1 MEAITGRKTIQEITV
16 EHAIHPI
23 HVSQW
28 KRKMLDRASE
38 LVTSGKTKDQKERP
52 DKETE
57 LFQQIGRLQI
67 ELVEP
72 KKTQLL

>member
-1 MEAITGRKTIQEITV
+1 
-16 EHAIHPI
+16 
-23 HVSQW
+23 
-28 KRKMLDRASE
+28 MLDSASE